1 VANDIIRR
9 IDDALSCQAEG
20 CDETLDDSPIDDF
33 CSAACQQ
40 RWHEAR
46 VNLPAGYVGAD
57 SGTATCPGQL
67 HRWGQLRAEARRIRG
82 WGDGEVVTAE
92 DLTPLPP
99 AELWA
104 QDRDAVRRTAERL
117 LRELEGD

>member
-1 VANDIIRR
+1 MANDIIRR

-33 CSAACQQ
+33 CSAGCQQ

-46 VNLPAGYVGAD
+46 ANLPAGYVGVD
-57 SGTATCPGQL
+57 SGTTLQRGQL
-67 HRWGQLRAEARRIRG
+67 HRWG
-82 WGDGEVVTAE
+82 E
-92 DLTPLPP
+92 DLAAPASS

-117 LRELEGD
+117 LRELERE